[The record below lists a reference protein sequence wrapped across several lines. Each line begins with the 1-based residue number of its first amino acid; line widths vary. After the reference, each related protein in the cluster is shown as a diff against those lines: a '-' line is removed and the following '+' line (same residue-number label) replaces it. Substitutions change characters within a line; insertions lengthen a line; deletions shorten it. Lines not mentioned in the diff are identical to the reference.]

1 MNAKPVAV
9 VTGATKGIGR
19 AIANRFASEGFDLIV
34 CARDKK
40 DLDAMKAGI
49 ESHQGVLCKTL
60 VCDLADK
67 RQQDLFV
74 EFVKEASPHV
84 DVLVNNAGIFYPGS
98 VYNERDGALE
108 ELMQVN
114 MISCYRLVQGLFA
127 NIRKS
132 KKPHIFN
139 IVSTAAL
146 SAYRNGG
153 SYSITKYALLGYTRN
168 LREEMKEH
176 GVRVTAVLPGPTQS
190 TSWNATPLPPERFIP
205 AEDIATMIYSAYS
218 LANQTVVEDIVMRPM
233 LGDVKEEEFR

>member
-1 MNAKPVAV
+1 MNPTAV
-9 VTGATKGIGR
+9 ITGATKGIGR
-19 AIANRFASEGFDLIV
+19 AIANRFAQDGFDLIV
-34 CARDKK
+34 CARNKK
-40 DLDAMKAGI
+40 DLDAMKAGV
-49 ESHQGVLCKTL
+49 ESHQAVSCKTL
-60 VCDLADK
+60 ACDLADK
-67 RQQDLFV
+67 RQQDLFID
-74 EFVKEASPHV
+74 FVKQSTNYI

-114 MISCYRLVQGLFA
+114 LVSCYRLVQGLFPLVK
-127 NIRKS
+127 KS

-146 SAYRNGG
+146 GAYRNGG

-190 TSWNATPLPPERFIP
+190 ESWNSTPLPPERFMP
-205 AEDIATMIYSAYS
+205 AEDIAAMMFCSYS
-218 LANQTVVEDIVMRPM
+218 LAQQTVVEDIVMRPL
-233 LGDVKEEEFR
+233 LGDVKEEEFAKK